1 MYLKN
6 KFAVVT
12 GASTGIG
19 RAISIALGKEG
30 AFISLVARTKDQ
42 LEETKKLVEK
52 AGGGAEIFPT
62 DLSQIDSIN
71 NLIRKI
77 KQTKKKV
84 GILISV
90 AGIWHGKNEVFAGID
105 FETFSQKTIID
116 T

>member
-42 LEETKKLVEK
+42 LEETLSILDYARKSSKK
-52 AGGGAEIFPT
+52 
-62 DLSQIDSIN
+62 
-71 NLIRKI
+71 
-77 KQTKKKV
+77 
-84 GILISV
+84 
-90 AGIWHGKNEVFAGID
+90 
-105 FETFSQKTIID
+105 
-116 T
+116 